1 MASPTRSG
9 SLGRLIYVSAC
20 AAALLPAVLLAA
32 GWLLMGAAEEAP
44 ADDPRT
50 NRALAEAHAFGDA
63 LDRWMQRT
71 ERELRAWGE
80 IPAVVEGV
88 RFAAVEHHERGYTEE
103 TPEHVNAQ
111 LVHERHLGLAPEA
124 DEYLAVQVARSE
136 AWAQAHF
143 SDEYGFT
150 VGVAGLEE
158 DFVQTDESWWQGAWA
173 HGRYEGGV
181 AFDENVGGWGLR
193 VALRIDDPATG
204 AAVGVIDGA
213 IALGAIQALA
223 DAFSRGGT
231 NNIRILNVAGQL
243 LAETE
248 SAHARDRIV
257 RLSAEAM
264 AGERWRRGAG
274 GAGHAGGSRD
284 GETERGWVRLAQ
296 AEGPHRD
303 WLVIVER
310 AAGAGAPSR
319 TTAAYAVAAALALS
333 LLLGLGAGALVRRR
347 VVPRLRRLA
356 EHAGRLARGD
366 VREAI
371 ADPGNDEI
379 AALAQHLEQA
389 RGTVRRALQIIGRQR
404 RECQQME

>member
-1 MASPTRSG
+1 MASPPSSG
-9 SLGRLIYVSAC
+9 SLSRVIYVSAC
-20 AAALLPAVLLAA
+20 VAALLPAGLLGAW
-32 GWLLMGAAEEAP
+32 WLLMGVAEEAP
-44 ADDPRT
+44 AHDPRA
-50 NRALAEAHAFGDA
+50 NRALAEAYAFGDA
-63 LDRWMQRT
+63 LDRWMERT

-103 TPEHVNAQ
+103 TPEHVNAL

-158 DFVQTDESWWQGAWA
+158 DFVQTDERWWQGAWA
-173 HGRYEGGV
+173 RGRYEGGV
-181 AFDENVGGWGLR
+181 EFDENVGGWGLR

-223 DAFSRGGT
+223 DAFSHGGA
-231 NNIRILNVAGQL
+231 NSIRILSEAGQL

-264 AGERWRRGAG
+264 AEEGWRRGVGSEAR
-274 GAGHAGGSRD
+274 AGGSRE
-284 GETERGWVRLAQ
+284 GETERGWVRLVQ

-310 AAGAGAPSR
+310 AARDTSTR
-319 TTAAYAVAAALALS
+319 ITAWYVATAVLALS
-333 LLLGLGAGALVRRR
+333 LLFGLGGGALIRRK

-356 EHAGRLARGD
+356 EHAERLARGN
-366 VREAI
+366 VSEAI
-371 ADPGNDEI
+371 SDPGNDEI
-379 AALAQHLEQA
+379 AALAQHLEQS

-404 RECQQME
+404 RERQQME